1 MDGGLRKQQANG
13 CLFLSGT
20 KQKPG
25 LEPRKGGAAACSGR
39 KKNEKIV
46 GSPCLKLDWSKEISR
61 M

>member
-46 GSPCLKLDWSKEISR
+46 VQRNIWDIMASLVSC
-61 M
+61 